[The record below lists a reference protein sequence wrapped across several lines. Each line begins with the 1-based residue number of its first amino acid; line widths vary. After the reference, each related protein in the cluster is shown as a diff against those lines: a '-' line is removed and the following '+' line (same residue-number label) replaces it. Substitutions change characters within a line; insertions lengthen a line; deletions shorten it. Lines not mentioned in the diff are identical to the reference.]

1 MFNSQ
6 FTVSSLAAVVVV
18 AGAVA
23 AAHPPGPAAA
33 ADTQLILLG
42 TGVPS
47 PDADRWGPA
56 SAVIVGNRLF
66 LIDAGAGVT
75 RRLAAAGFPRV
86 HDIEATFIT
95 HLHSDH
101 TLGYPDLIFTTWIM
115 GRSAPLQVYGPPGLK
130 RMTDKILDAWS
141 EDIDVRVNG
150 LERET
155 RAWLDV
161 DVHEISPG
169 VVYDRNDV
177 RVTAFPAPHTTWKK
191 AFGYRFDTPGKS
203 ITFSGDTAVNEELV
217 RVAKGTDILVHEVY
231 DSKRAKAE
239 NRPGGEFWPQ
249 YLASAHTSD
258 VDVGRLAE
266 RIKPK
271 LLVLDHIVLGGGTF
285 DEVVEGVRAGG
296 YTGKVVVAKDLD
308 RY

>member
-1 MFNSQ
+1 MFNIHCLG
-6 FTVSSLAAVVVV
+6 VVAAAVVLTTSVSSVPVRGV
-18 AGAVA
+18 ATE
-23 AAHPPGPAAA
+23 
-33 ADTQLILLG
+33 TQLVLLG
-42 TGVPS
+42 TGGPS

-56 SAVIVGNRLF
+56 SAVVVGNRLF
-66 LIDAGAGVT
+66 VVDAGAGVT

-86 HDIEATFIT
+86 HDIDATFIT

-115 GRSAPLQVYGPPGLK
+115 GRTSPLQVYGPPGLK
-130 RMTDKILDAWS
+130 RMTDRILDVWS
-141 EDIDVRVNG
+141 EDIDVRVKG

-169 VVYDRNDV
+169 VIYDRDGV
-177 RVTAFPAPHTTWKK
+177 RVTAFAAPHTTWKS
-191 AFGYRFDTPGKS
+191 AFGYRFDTPGKT
-203 ITFSGDTAVNEELV
+203 ITFSGDTAVNENLV
-217 RVAKGTDILVHEVY
+217 RIAQGTDILVHEVY
-231 DSKRAKAE
+231 DSKRARAE

-249 YLASAHTSD
+249 YLRAAHTSD

-271 LLVLDHIVLGGGTF
+271 LLVLDHVVLGGGTF
-285 DEVVEGVRAGG
+285 DEVLEGIRAGG
-296 YTGKVVVAKDLD
+296 YTGKVVVGKDLE